1 MIQEGCVFEWH
12 NIIAAA
18 AREGFA
24 GEDELQWSSYKI
36 LSEQLQQEWLESIEK
51 RKTMPR
57 LLIAEAEKAVQA
69 LELAAL
75 TNPVAQAS
83 LLETR
88 KLIAEAT
95 WSIKNIE
102 QWELVRMSGDSEL
115 DLGDRLLEW
124 WNPGEAGVLQF
135 GSAADSCEK
144 VRSGA
149 EAFIVGVVDHSYLI
163 TLLLLWLTMPSYSST
178 MLAVLA
184 MRRALARRGCR
195 PYLCQVGCTSTSA
208 PHTSVRPVA
217 CVESATSAGQLSEG
231 MITWRPGQHLS
242 YHSSPREGLLEAHDE
257 GAEDEVLCLAAG
269 SRSVDPT
276 EQELGKCDVA
286 RVDPTEQELGK
297 CDVARVDPT
306 ERELGKCDV
315 VRVDPT
321 EQELRNAM

>member
-1 MIQEGCVFEWH
+1 MNSCAGQGEVGELGTCSEVP
-12 NIIAAA
+12 A

-102 QWELVRMSGDSEL
+102 QWELVRMSGDPEL

-124 WNPGEAGVLQF
+124 CNPGEAGVLQF
-135 GSAADSCEK
+135 GSGADSCEK
-144 VRSGA
+144 V
-149 EAFIVGVVDHSYLI
+149 
-163 TLLLLWLTMPSYSST
+163 
-178 MLAVLA
+178 
-184 MRRALARRGCR
+184 
-195 PYLCQVGCTSTSA
+195 GCTSIGA

-217 CVESATSAGQLSEG
+217 CVESATSAGQLSE
-231 MITWRPGQHLS
+231 
-242 YHSSPREGLLEAHDE
+242 
-257 GAEDEVLCLAAG
+257 
-269 SRSVDPT
+269 
-276 EQELGKCDVA
+276 
-286 RVDPTEQELGK
+286 
-297 CDVARVDPT
+297 
-306 ERELGKCDV
+306 
-315 VRVDPT
+315 
-321 EQELRNAM
+321 

>member
-102 QWELVRMSGDSEL
+102 RGQ
-115 DLGDRLLEW
+115 
-124 WNPGEAGVLQF
+124 
-135 GSAADSCEK
+135 
-144 VRSGA
+144 
-149 EAFIVGVVDHSYLI
+149 
-163 TLLLLWLTMPSYSST
+163 LTSQGTRDQTFSD
-178 MLAVLA
+178 
-184 MRRALARRGCR
+184 
-195 PYLCQVGCTSTSA
+195 
-208 PHTSVRPVA
+208 SVRPINHLKN
-217 CVESATSAGQLSEG
+217 SPGNLSGQKWPTKLVNGTHLLSSS
-231 MITWRPGQHLS
+231 IS
-242 YHSSPREGLLEAHDE
+242 YHRDLDFVNLSPSTEETSGSDSFLHDE
-257 GAEDEVLCLAAG
+257 FLMRKSVMTDNQTVFSKVGGSIRYKILKSEEEESDISEMKNNGTSGSSLLLKKKNWVRGRLVEVEED
-269 SRSVDPT
+269 D
-276 EQELGKCDVA
+276 DVS
-286 RVDPTEQELGK
+286 K
-297 CDVARVDPT
+297 
-306 ERELGKCDV
+306 
-315 VRVDPT
+315 
-321 EQELRNAM
+321 

>member
-102 QWELVRMSGDSEL
+102 RGQLTSQGTRDQTFSDSVRPINHLKNSPGNLSEWELVRMSGDSEL
-115 DLGDRLLEW
+115 DLGGRLLEW
-124 WNPGEAGVLQF
+124 WNPGEEGVLQF

-144 VRSGA
+144 V
-149 EAFIVGVVDHSYLI
+149 
-163 TLLLLWLTMPSYSST
+163 
-178 MLAVLA
+178 
-184 MRRALARRGCR
+184 
-195 PYLCQVGCTSTSA
+195 GCTSTGA

-231 MITWRPGQHLS
+231 VITWRPGQHLS

-257 GAEDEVLCLAAG
+257 GAEDE
-269 SRSVDPT
+269 R
-276 EQELGKCDVA
+276 
-286 RVDPTEQELGK
+286 ELGK

-315 VRVDPT
+315 ARVDPTKRELGKYDVVRVDPT